1 MIDWGPLTVLALVM
15 LAIVLPLLIFGWR
28 YVRLPRLLLAVVV
41 TAIFQF
47 AVLFACSGFGWGW
60 PDPSQSALL
69 LGRISLGVSMGISGS
84 LFAWILSRRFNF
96 KISTVLVL
104 GIVAIMIP
112 DAVRSVD
119 IQFPLA
125 GLALFSS
132 LCFWFRE
139 RRVEGPDREGNKRVT

>member
-1 MIDWGPLTVLALVM
+1 MIDWGPLTILALVM

-47 AVLFACSGFGWGW
+47 VVLFACSGFGWGW
-60 PDPSQSALL
+60 PDPSRSALL
-69 LGRISLGVSMGISGS
+69 LGRISIGVSMGLSGS
-84 LFAWILSRRFNF
+84 LFAWILSRRFSF
-96 KISTVLVL
+96 KISTVLIL
-104 GIVAIMIP
+104 GIVATMIP

-125 GLALFSS
+125 GLALFSG
-132 LCFWFRE
+132 LCFWFRRKE
-139 RRVEGPDREGNKRVT
+139 SPRVNQSR